1 MRPAAIQYLLLGI
14 LSVAVFV
21 FLLFQARLVEER
33 LGMPEIGTGYW
44 LLGLIILLALFNARK
59 RLSMVPLF
67 VASYWLRL
75 HVVGG
80 VLAVA
85 LFWVHT
91 GTVWPTGLYE
101 QVFAAVFYL
110 LSASGL
116 VGYLMQ
122 QIYPVYLTQ
131 SGFEV
136 IYERIPQGVAQIRE
150 EAERVVL
157 ECTDKAGSDTLA
169 RYYLDTL
176 SWFFRKPRF
185 FFAHAVFSRRSNQWL
200 AHQSAAVE
208 RYLNDAEREYLR
220 TLEALARVKNQ
231 LDVHYALQGLMRL
244 WLLVHVP
251 LAVAVVVLSIWHF
264 LLVHSYAL

>member
-122 QIYPVYLTQ
+122 QIYPVYLSAPRRRVTPVEEGSTQ
-131 SGFEV
+131 T
-136 IYERIPQGVAQIRE
+136 
-150 EAERVVL
+150 VV
-157 ECTDKAGSDTLA
+157 
-169 RYYLDTL
+169 
-176 SWFFRKPRF
+176 
-185 FFAHAVFSRRSNQWL
+185 
-200 AHQSAAVE
+200 
-208 RYLNDAEREYLR
+208 
-220 TLEALARVKNQ
+220 
-231 LDVHYALQGLMRL
+231 GL
-244 WLLVHVP
+244 
-251 LAVAVVVLSIWHF
+251 IW
-264 LLVHSYAL
+264 

>member
-101 QVFAAVFYL
+101 LAAVT
-110 LSASGL
+110 SAS
-116 VGYLMQ
+116 
-122 QIYPVYLTQ
+122 
-131 SGFEV
+131 
-136 IYERIPQGVAQIRE
+136 
-150 EAERVVL
+150 
-157 ECTDKAGSDTLA
+157 
-169 RYYLDTL
+169 
-176 SWFFRKPRF
+176 
-185 FFAHAVFSRRSNQWL
+185 
-200 AHQSAAVE
+200 SA
-208 RYLNDAEREYLR
+208 
-220 TLEALARVKNQ
+220 T
-231 LDVHYALQGLMRL
+231 
-244 WLLVHVP
+244 
-251 LAVAVVVLSIWHF
+251 
-264 LLVHSYAL
+264 